1 MHHCAVKSCLVYHML
16 QEINEHFCTPVHAEK
31 GFHPNNV
38 CQCDWQLR
46 RLERDTEGKAY
57 GTSVIWL
64 QLL

>member
-1 MHHCAVKSCLVYHML
+1 ML